1 MNIYLYHLDGAVYVN
16 LTNRC
21 TNNCT
26 FCIRNTHDGVG
37 GYHLLIDSEPDAG
50 EIITAL
56 KKENDLDH
64 VIFCGF
70 GEPTLRIGVLLE
82 VARYLKTRG
91 SHIRINTNG
100 QGSAFA
106 GYDIVPAMR
115 GLIDTVSISL
125 NAPDPITYQCLCQSI
140 YGEDAYRYVMEF
152 AQSCVTNRIETI
164 LTAVDVLPKDQ
175 LEDCRQTAAA
185 IGAQFRIRPHIG

>member
-1 MNIYLYHLDGAVYVN
+1 MDTYLYHLDGAVYIN

-21 TNNCT
+21 TNSCT

-37 GYHLLIDSEPDAG
+37 GYHLRLDNEPDAG

-56 KKENDLDH
+56 KKENKLDH
-64 VIFCGF
+64 IVFCGF

-125 NAPDPITYQCLCQSI
+125 NAPDPETYQCLCQSI
-140 YGEDAYRYVMEF
+140 YGEDAYRHVMEF
-152 AQSCVTNRIETI
+152 AQSCVTSGIETI
-164 LTAVDVLPKDQ
+164 LTAVDVLPGDQ
-175 LEDCRQTAAA
+175 LEDCRRIAAA
-185 IGAQFRIRPHIG
+185 TGAQFRIRPHVG